1 MARTS
6 ATTLLLAI
14 SLALVPRPA
23 SAQMSGGG
31 PSRGW
36 TPAQI
41 GVRFGATS
49 VSSNSVLGAQLW
61 VPLIPAGYVQLIPN
75 WDVTFLAAGFKEYQ
89 RGVQAVA
96 VSGGRRGGLFAGGGL
111 TWRNTIY
118 DGPNR
123 ETKRWPDLV
132 AGVRTGQISSIPLT
146 AQLQIR
152 WVFVDGPINPR
163 ILTFGVNVPLWGW
176 ERR

>member
-1 MARTS
+1 MARTPT
-6 ATTLLLAI
+6 AILLLAL
-14 SLALVPRPA
+14 SLALAPRAA
-23 SAQMSGGG
+23 SAQMPGGG
-31 PSRGW
+31 PSSGW
-36 TPAQI
+36 APAQI

-61 VPLIPAGYVQLIPN
+61 VPVIPSGHVQLIPN
-75 WDVTFLAAGFKEYQ
+75 WGVTFLGSGFKEYQ
-89 RGVQAVA
+89 RGVQAVLL
-96 VSGGRRGGLFAGGGL
+96 SGGRRGGLFAGGGL

-118 DGPNR
+118 DGPGR

-132 AGVRTGQISSIPLT
+132 VGLRTGQISSIPLT

-152 WVFVDGPINPR
+152 WVFVDEPINPR

-176 ERR
+176 QRR